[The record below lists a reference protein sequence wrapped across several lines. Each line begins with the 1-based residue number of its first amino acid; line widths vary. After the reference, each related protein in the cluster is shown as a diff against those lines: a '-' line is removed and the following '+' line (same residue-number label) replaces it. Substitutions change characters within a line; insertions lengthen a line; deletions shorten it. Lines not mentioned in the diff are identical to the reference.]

1 MKKIIKSE
9 QEYDDA
15 LLRIQTFIRA
25 QVVEGTAE
33 FLELGLLL
41 DAVEEYEK
49 AHYPILESALLPA
62 HR

>member
-15 LLRIQTFIRA
+15 LLHIQTFIRA